1 VEAGR
6 CGVSRHI
13 PLTEAD
19 RAQLAA
25 LLLRLTAEIGGA
37 GGNLTIMIEPAR
49 QPRWTLERIDDQ
61 LNVWTFESGSFEAAC
76 QEALEHATTAPP
88 EWKVKRS

>member
-1 VEAGR
+1 MK
-6 CGVSRHI
+6 HI

-19 RAQLAA
+19 RANLAA

-49 QPRWTLERIDDQ
+49 QPRWTLERIDMDC
-61 LNVWTFESGSFEAAC
+61 NVWTFESESLEAAY
-76 QEALEHATTAPP
+76 QEALAHPTTRPP
-88 EWKVKRS
+88 F

>member
-1 VEAGR
+1 M
-6 CGVSRHI
+6 SRHI

-37 GGNLTIMIEPAR
+37 GGDLSILIEPS
-49 QPRWTLERIDDQ
+49 QSPRWTLQRIDAHC
-61 LNVWTFESGSFEAAC
+61 NVWTFESDDFELAY
-76 QEALEHATTAPP
+76 QEALAHPTTRPP
-88 EWKVKRS
+88 F

>member
-1 VEAGR
+1 M
-6 CGVSRHI
+6 SRHI

-25 LLLRLTAEIGGA
+25 LLLRLAAEVGGA
-37 GGNLTIMIEPAR
+37 GGNLTIMLEPAR

-61 LNVWTFESGSFEAAC
+61 LNVWTFEDDDFFELAYR
-76 QEALEHATTAPP
+76 QALEHTTTAPP
-88 EWKVKRS
+88 F

>member
-1 VEAGR
+1 M
-6 CGVSRHI
+6 SRHI

-19 RAQLAA
+19 RANLTA
-25 LLLRLTAEIGGA
+25 LLLRMSAEIGGA
-37 GGNLTIMIEPAR
+37 GGNITIMIEPAR
-49 QPRWTLERIDDQ
+49 QPRWTLERIDAHC
-61 LNVWTFESGSFEAAC
+61 NVWTFDSDNLEAAY